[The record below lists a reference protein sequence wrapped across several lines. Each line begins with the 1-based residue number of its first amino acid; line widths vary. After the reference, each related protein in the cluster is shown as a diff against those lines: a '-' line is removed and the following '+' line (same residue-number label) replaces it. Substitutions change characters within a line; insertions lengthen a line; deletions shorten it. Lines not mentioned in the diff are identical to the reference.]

1 MARQRN
7 ALLTRCWLGVEEVM
21 RVLHVLDHSLPYFSG
36 YSFRSDYII
45 RTQQRLGLQPVVV
58 TSPKHEDFTEAKES
72 RDGIDYYRLKW
83 PSFYVLPKPHTV
95 PLLKQA
101 ACVAELA
108 KQITK
113 LAAELKVDLLH
124 AHSPSLNGLAASRAA
139 RQLGL
144 PCVYEVRYYEEDAA
158 VDRKKLSF
166 NSPLYRLSRRLE
178 WEALKRADRVVTI
191 CEALKDD
198 LIARG
203 VPASKLFQ
211 APNGVDTNVFTPR
224 EPDAELIAKYSLR
237 GKTVIGFIGSLYL
250 FEGLEFLVDAVLQ
263 LLNQRRDVKL
273 LLAGEGEVEASLRSR
288 IPSDKQEQIIFAGK
302 VPHPQVK
309 AYYSVMDVLVY
320 PRVRSRLTELTTPL
334 KPLEAMAQQR
344 VVVGSNIGGLR
355 ELIRDGETGC
365 LVEPENVAALTQC
378 LTTLV
383 NDANKRQTL
392 AQQARE
398 FVVRERD
405 WERIVERY
413 IDIYGG
419 LVAKRRAAA

>member
-1 MARQRN
+1 
-7 ALLTRCWLGVEEVM
+7 M

-45 RTQQRLGLQPVVV
+45 RMQQRLGLQPVVV
-58 TSPKHEDFTEAKES
+58 TSPKHEDFTAAKET
-72 RDGIDYYRLKW
+72 RDGIEYYRLNW
-83 PSFYVLPKPHTV
+83 PAFYVLPKPHTV

-101 ACVAELA
+101 ACVAEMS

-124 AHSPSLNGLAASRAA
+124 AHSPSLNGLAAGRAA

-158 VDRKKLSF
+158 VDRRKLSF

-191 CEALKDD
+191 CESLKDD
-198 LIARG
+198 LVARG

-224 EPDAELIAKYSLR
+224 EPDAELIAKYGLQ

-263 LLNQRRDVKL
+263 LLNQRSDVKL
-273 LLAGEGEVEASLRSR
+273 LLAGEGEVEASLRRR
-288 IPSDKQEQIIFAGK
+288 IPSDKYEQIIFAGK
-302 VPHPQVK
+302 IPHPQVK

-365 LVEPENVAALTQC
+365 LVDPENVAALSQC
-378 LTTLV
+378 LTRLID
-383 NDANKRQTL
+383 DANKRQTL
-392 AQQARE
+392 AQRARE

-413 IDIYGG
+413 FEIYGG
-419 LVAKRRAAA
+419 LVTQRAAAA

>member
-1 MARQRN
+1 
-7 ALLTRCWLGVEEVM
+7 M

-36 YSFRSDYII
+36 YSFRSDYIL
-45 RTQQRLGLQPVVV
+45 RTQQRLGLQPIVV
-58 TSPKHEDFTEAKES
+58 TSPKHEDFTEAQET
-72 RDGIDYYRLKW
+72 RDGIDYYRLAW
-83 PSFYVLPKPHTV
+83 PSFYVLPNPQTV

-101 ACVAELA
+101 TCVAELA
-108 KQITK
+108 KQITR
-113 LAAELKVDLLH
+113 LAADLKVDMLH
-124 AHSPSLNGLAASRAA
+124 AHSPSLNGLAAARAA

-178 WEALKRADRVVTI
+178 WEAMKRADRVVTI
-191 CEALKDD
+191 CDSLKDD

-203 VPASKLFQ
+203 VPASKLFK
-211 APNGVDTNVFTPR
+211 APNGVDTLAFSPR
-224 EPDAELIAKYSLR
+224 EPDAELIARYGLQ
-237 GKTVIGFIGSLYL
+237 GKTVIGFIGSLYM

-263 LLNQRRDVKL
+263 LLNQRSDVKL

-288 IPSDKQEQIIFAGK
+288 IPSVKHEQIIFAGK

-365 LVEPENVAALTQC
+365 LVEPENVAALTHC
-378 LTTLV
+378 LTGLV
-383 NDANKRQTL
+383 NDPNKRQRL
-392 AQQARE
+392 AQGARE

-413 IDIYGG
+413 IHIYGG
-419 LVAKRRAAA
+419 LISTHRAAA

>member
-1 MARQRN
+1 
-7 ALLTRCWLGVEEVM
+7 M

-45 RTQQRLGLQPVVV
+45 RTQQRLGLQPIVV
-58 TSPKHEDFTEAKES
+58 TSPKHEDFTEAKET
-72 RDGIDYYRLKW
+72 RDGIAYYRLNW
-83 PSFYVLPKPHTV
+83 PAFYVLPKPHTV

-101 ACVAELA
+101 ACVAEMS
-108 KQITK
+108 KQLTK

-203 VPASKLFQ
+203 VPASKVFQ
-211 APNGVDTNVFTPR
+211 APNGVDTKVFTPR
-224 EPDAELIAKYSLR
+224 APDTELIARYGLQ

-263 LLNQRRDVKL
+263 LLNQRADVKL

-288 IPSDKQEQIIFAGK
+288 IPADKHEQIIFAGK

-378 LTTLV
+378 LAALV
-383 NDANKRQTL
+383 NDKGKRQAL
-392 AQQARE
+392 AQRGRE

-413 IDIYGG
+413 LEIYGG
-419 LVAKRRAAA
+419 LAVRQQTAVA

>member
-1 MARQRN
+1 
-7 ALLTRCWLGVEEVM
+7 M
-21 RVLHVLDHSLPYFSG
+21 RVLHILDHSLPYFSG
-36 YSFRSDYII
+36 YSFRSDYIL
-45 RTQQRLGLQPVVV
+45 RTQQRLGLQPFVV
-58 TSPKHEDFTEAKES
+58 TSPKHEDFTAAKET
-72 RDGIDYYRLKW
+72 RDGIEYHRLRW
-83 PSFYVLPKPHTV
+83 PAFYVLPKPHTV

-101 ACVAELA
+101 ACVAEMS

-124 AHSPSLNGLAASRAA
+124 AHSPSLNGLAAARAA

-158 VDRKKLSF
+158 VDRQKLSF

-191 CEALKDD
+191 CESLKDD

-203 VPASKLFQ
+203 VPAHKLFQ
-211 APNGVDTNVFTPR
+211 APNGVDTAAFAPR
-224 EPDAELIAKYSLR
+224 EPDAELVARYGLQ
-237 GKTVIGFIGSLYL
+237 GKTVIGFVGSLYL
-250 FEGLEFLVDAVLQ
+250 FEGLEFLVDAVLC
-263 LLNQRRDVKL
+263 LLNQRGDVKL

-288 IPSDKQEQIIFAGK
+288 IPADKREQIIFAGK

-344 VVVGSNIGGLR
+344 VVVGSDIGGLR

-365 LVEPENVAALTQC
+365 LVEPENVEALTQC
-378 LTTLV
+378 LAALV
-383 NDANKRQTL
+383 DDADKRQAL
-392 AQQARE
+392 AQRARE

-413 IDIYGG
+413 FEIYGG
-419 LVAKRRAAA
+419 LVARRQTAVA

>member
-1 MARQRN
+1 
-7 ALLTRCWLGVEEVM
+7 M

-45 RTQQRLGLQPVVV
+45 RTQKRLGLQPIVV
-58 TSPKHEDFTEAKES
+58 TSPKHEDFTEAKEI
-72 RDGIDYYRLKW
+72 RDGIEYYRLNW
-83 PSFYVLPKPHTV
+83 PSFYVLPKPHKV

-101 ACVAELA
+101 ACIAELA

-113 LAAELKVDLLH
+113 LATELKVDLLH
-124 AHSPSLNGLAASRAA
+124 AHSPSLNGLAAGRAA

-178 WEALKRADRVVTI
+178 WEALKRANRVVTI
-191 CEALKDD
+191 CESLKDD
-198 LIARG
+198 LVARG
-203 VPASKLFQ
+203 VPNSKLFQ

-224 EPDAELIAKYSLR
+224 APDAELIAKYGLQD
-237 GKTVIGFIGSLYL
+237 KTVIGFIGSLYL

-263 LLNQRRDVKL
+263 LLNQRSDVKL
-273 LLAGEGEVEASLRSR
+273 LLAGEGEVEASLRCR
-288 IPSDKQEQIIFAGK
+288 IPSDKHEQIIFAGK
-302 VPHPQVK
+302 IPHPQVK

-365 LVEPENVAALTQC
+365 LVEPENSTDLAQC
-378 LTTLV
+378 LTALV
-383 NDANKRQTL
+383 DDEGRRRTL
-392 AQQARE
+392 AQRARE
-398 FVVRERD
+398 FVVHERD

-413 IDIYGG
+413 FEIYGG
-419 LVAKRRAAA
+419 LVAQRVAA

>member
-1 MARQRN
+1 
-7 ALLTRCWLGVEEVM
+7 M

-36 YSFRSDYII
+36 YSFRSDYIL
-45 RTQQRLGLQPVVV
+45 RTQQRLGLQPFVV
-58 TSPKHEDFTEAKES
+58 TSPKHEDFTEPKET
-72 RDGIDYYRLKW
+72 RDGIEYHRLRW
-83 PSFYVLPKPHTV
+83 PAFYVLPKPHTV

-101 ACVAELA
+101 ACVAEMS

-113 LAAELKVDLLH
+113 LAAELKVDILH
-124 AHSPSLNGLAASRAA
+124 AHSPSLNGLAAARAA

-158 VDRKKLSF
+158 VDRQKLTF

-191 CEALKDD
+191 CESLKDD

-203 VPASKLFQ
+203 VPAGKLFQ
-211 APNGVDTNVFTPR
+211 APNGVDTTAFAPR
-224 EPDAELIAKYSLR
+224 EPDAELSARYGLQ
-237 GKTVIGFIGSLYL
+237 GKTVIGFIGSFYL
-250 FEGLEFLVDAVLQ
+250 FEGLEFLVDAVLR
-263 LLNQRRDVKL
+263 LLNQRGDVKL
-273 LLAGEGEVEASLRSR
+273 LLAGEGEVEASLRNR
-288 IPSDKQEQIIFAGK
+288 IPADKGEQIIFAGK

-309 AYYSVMDVLVY
+309 VYYSVMDVLVY

-344 VVVGSNIGGLR
+344 VVVGSDIGGLR

-365 LVEPENVAALTQC
+365 LVAPENVAALTQC
-378 LTTLV
+378 LAGLV
-383 NDANKRQTL
+383 DDAGKRLAL
-392 AQQARE
+392 AQRARA

-413 IDIYGG
+413 FEIYRG
-419 LVAKRRAAA
+419 LVTRRQTAVSVARP